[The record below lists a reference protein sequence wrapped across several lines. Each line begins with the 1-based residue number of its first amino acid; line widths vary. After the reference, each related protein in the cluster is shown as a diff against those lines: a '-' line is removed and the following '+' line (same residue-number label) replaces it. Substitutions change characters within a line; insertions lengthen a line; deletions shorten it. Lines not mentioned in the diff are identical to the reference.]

1 MAPQLDMDRGLLPGL
16 HTAKSRTKYFL
27 VRDVLREQTLGKLW
41 SKLFANIELK
51 KQIIFAQSKY
61 FLLRAKNICPLGAN
75 IFWSVTTRANI
86 CVGPQVCKK
95 VYIKFARCPCALIQ
109 PKYYLVLLYHG
120 VQMAHP
126 NLGQIFRKYQGV
138 PRVSAQA

>member
-1 MAPQLDMDRGLLPGL
+1 MDRGLLPGL

-86 CVGPQVCKK
+86 FWTKSLQNVCKK
-95 VYIKFARCPCALIQ
+95 FARGPCALIQ
-109 PKYYLVLLYHG
+109 PEYFQLHFTLQIIIFGLILWRANG
-120 VQMAHP
+120 AP
-126 NLGQIFRKYQGV
+126 NLGQT
-138 PRVSAQA
+138 